1 MIRAGEVTMS
11 FLSFRFCFLCSSCL
25 TFAVFCL
32 HVSSFSFVAPAAPKS
47 GSSAKCFDMYM
58 YVFICFVCM

>member
-11 FLSFRFCFLCSSCL
+11 FLFFDFVLCSSCL

-58 YVFICFVCM
+58 YVFFCFVCM